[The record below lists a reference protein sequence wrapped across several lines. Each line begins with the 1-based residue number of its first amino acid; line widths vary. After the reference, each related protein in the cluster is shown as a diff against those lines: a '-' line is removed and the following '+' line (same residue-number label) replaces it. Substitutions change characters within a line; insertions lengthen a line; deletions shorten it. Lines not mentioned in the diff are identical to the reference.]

1 MTRFFIFLIGCL
13 CFLNSGTATAQTS
26 LLYEELEA
34 AYLFNFAK
42 YVKWPEEPETFVI
55 GIYGEADNIEFLR
68 SALES
73 KKIRGKSIVLTI
85 LIDAEE
91 LTDVSM
97 VYVPE
102 SSTKNF
108 NTLVHA
114 LTDKSILIVT
124 GKDLIRKGAMI
135 SFVVEDDKLRFKL
148 RKSALEAVDLVA
160 SDGLLKLA
168 ILL

>member
-1 MTRFFIFLIGCL
+1 VTRFFIFAIGCL
-13 CFLNSGTATAQTS
+13 CFFSSSVATAQTS
-26 LLYEELEA
+26 LYEELEA

-42 YVKWPEEPETFVI
+42 YVKWPDEPEVFVI

-73 KKIRGKSIVLTI
+73 KKIRGKSVTLTI
-85 LIDAEE
+85 LTDAHDI
-91 LTDVSM
+91 TGISM
-97 VYVPE
+97 IYVPE

-108 NTLVHA
+108 NTLVQA
-114 LTDKSILIVT
+114 LADKSILIVT
-124 GKDLIRKGAMI
+124 GKDLTKKGAMI
-135 SFVVEDDKLRFKL
+135 SFVVEDQKLRFKL
-148 RKSALEAVDLVA
+148 RKSALDAADLVA

>member
-1 MTRFFIFLIGCL
+1 
-13 CFLNSGTATAQTS
+13 
-26 LLYEELEA
+26 
-34 AYLFNFAK
+34 
-42 YVKWPEEPETFVI
+42 VKWPEEPETFVI
-55 GIYGEADNIEFLR
+55 GIYGEADNIDFLR

-85 LIDAEE
+85 LMDAEE

-97 VYVPE
+97 IYVPE

-108 NTLVHA
+108 NTLVQA
-114 LTDKSILIVT
+114 LADKSILIVT

>member
-1 MTRFFIFLIGCL
+1 MTKLSIFVIGCL
-13 CFLNSGTATAQTS
+13 CFLTSSAATAQTS
-26 LLYEELEA
+26 LYEELEA

-42 YVKWPEEPETFVI
+42 YVKWPDEAETFVI

-73 KKIRGKSIVLTI
+73 KKIRDKSIALTI
-85 LIDAEE
+85 LDDVDEIAG
-91 LTDVSM
+91 VSM
-97 VYVPE
+97 IYVPE

-108 NTLVHA
+108 NALVQA
-114 LTDKSILIVT
+114 LAGKSILIVT
-124 GKDLIRKGAMI
+124 GKDLTKKGAMI
-135 SFVVEDDKLRFKL
+135 SFVVEDKKLRFKL
-148 RKSALEAVDLVA
+148 RKSALDAADLVA